1 MGIYSF
7 SHLTFQE
14 YFTAKKI
21 VASSN
26 PEIIK
31 SLLTEKR
38 WREVYLLAGE
48 LNWNGDTLLLLK
60 QQIDLI
66 TAKDAELQQVLQWLS
81 QKYRSV
87 QSPYKPVAV
96 RAFYLALVRVLGL
109 SLSRVHTNPNSL
121 SRLYHS
127 AGSFTRAG
135 ALARKQSTNVLDLA
149 FEVDLDVVL
158 ARVFT
163 FNLEPEL
170 SQTLQQIQAQVPNPD
185 EDRERFDEWW
195 QKEYQAWIEQLRAVR
210 IPDFNV
216 GQDGKLSQ
224 RLKNA
229 LKRYY
234 EFNKYLIDRL
244 NISCQVTSEV
254 RAQIEDTLLLPIAEI
269 ENRNQT

>member
-60 QQIDLI
+60 QQ
-66 TAKDAELQQVLQWLS
+66 
-81 QKYRSV
+81 
-87 QSPYKPVAV
+87 
-96 RAFYLALVRVLGL
+96 
-109 SLSRVHTNPNSL
+109 N
-121 SRLYHS
+121 
-127 AGSFTRAG
+127 
-135 ALARKQSTNVLDLA
+135 
-149 FEVDLDVVL
+149 
-158 ARVFT
+158 
-163 FNLEPEL
+163 
-170 SQTLQQIQAQVPNPD
+170 
-185 EDRERFDEWW
+185 RERFDEWW

-210 IPDFNV
+210 IPDFNG

-224 RLKNA
+224 HLKNA

-269 ENRNQT
+269 EKRKHGQ

>member
-1 MGIYSF
+1 M
-7 SHLTFQE
+7 
-14 YFTAKKI
+14 
-21 VASSN
+21 
-26 PEIIK
+26 
-31 SLLTEKR
+31 
-38 WREVYLLAGE
+38 
-48 LNWNGDTLLLLK
+48 
-60 QQIDLI
+60 
-66 TAKDAELQQVLQWLS
+66 
-81 QKYRSV
+81 
-87 QSPYKPVAV
+87 PYC
-96 RAFYLALVRVLGL
+96 
-109 SLSRVHTNPNSL
+109 
-121 SRLYHS
+121 
-127 AGSFTRAG
+127 
-135 ALARKQSTNVLDLA
+135 STNVFDLA

-224 RLKNA
+224 HLKNA

-269 ENRNQT
+269 ENRNHR